1 MEGQKMTRMVEMR
14 SVALGL
20 VATLAVVGPVAW
32 TDPALAQG
40 TAPAASQQGAQGD
53 QMVEGKIAKVSGAKL
68 TLADGTVLMIPS
80 DVKVQR
86 ADLKPGATVKASFE
100 EHGGQKVVTAIA
112 VEPTK

>member
-1 MEGQKMTRMVEMR
+1 M
-14 SVALGL
+14 
-20 VATLAVVGPVAW
+20 GPVAW
-32 TDPALAQG
+32 TGPALAQG
-40 TAPAASQQGAQGD
+40 TAPAASQRGAQGD
-53 QMVEGKIAKVSGAKL
+53 QMIEGKIANVSGARL

-100 EHGGQKVVTAIA
+100 ELGSQKVVTAIV